1 MSCKRSNGSPPTFN
15 PPNKVVRTE
24 ESCIFC
30 HKDCDEKQK
39 EVSVEKWKEFHSL
52 AKQWCGLDKFGDV
65 LTTVDWVSG
74 HRGKYWHKS
83 CQLIFT
89 GSRKLKQAIAR
100 KNSEKENV
108 PKEESLTATN
118 NQDERPA
125 TRGKTG
131 TIHNPDVCIW
141 CTKSIFGKNS
151 ERYGPSRQ
159 LIHQRTWSR
168 IGASIAY
175 IEDAALRPHFPMNFY
190 IAQWQSTGHVV
201 QDPGSIPGKSA
212 RKNNLDIVKI
222 NVNFLQFMYIYENKP
237 QKSLPGT
244 RLRVSRDFP
253 LLICKN
259 LFLVKLSFTV
269 SSENL
274 AKIEKKRKSN
284 FRNST
289 KITYLLREQC
299 KNYYEKFS
307 KFKDE
312 WSERSF
318 PFGEGRKR

>member
-15 PPNKVVRTE
+15 PPNKVVKTE

-39 EVSVEKWKEFHSL
+39 EVSVEKWEEFHSL

-151 ERYGPSRQ
+151 ERYCPSRQ
-159 LIHQRTWSR
+159 LVHQRTWSR

-175 IEDAALRPHFPMNFY
+175 IEDAALRERLQ
-190 IAQWQSTGHVV
+190 ILVDSTT
-201 QDPGSIPGKSA
+201 DWKTESIWYHDKCYKLHMRPLYEDQRGTQCRAELS
-212 RKNNLDIVKI
+212 RKEVNQIFLNNVGVTIFDEGEPRTLRHL
-222 NVNFLQFMYIYENKP
+222 LQE
-237 QKSLPGT
+237 
-244 RLRVSRDFP
+244 
-253 LLICKN
+253 
-259 LFLVKLSFTV
+259 
-269 SSENL
+269 
-274 AKIEKKRKSN
+274 
-284 FRNST
+284 
-289 KITYLLREQC
+289 YLTII
-299 KNYYEKFS
+299 
-307 KFKDE
+307 
-312 WSERSF
+312 
-318 PFGEGRKR
+318 G